1 MPTLQTTPW
10 IDWTFPD
17 QAYARNKVGHVW
29 GPAQEMPRLD
39 EEVGAANPFDA
50 HDKAVALERVRNNH
64 RKMLGQMGVLDTT
77 ERSQRHRNKASQ
89 SASHINGRI
98 ETAQSQTAGGLR
110 GGAGYDSP
118 FGQFIPTPRNG
129 YAANTSLN
137 NLGADTDGNPPR
149 ELSGGTQYFFYS
161 PEGQSYLTRLR
172 NRRVAELNAI
182 EKGDFSGG
190 PPKPV
195 EVSPST
201 DDLDAALAKV
211 LDEFESGAFPNSMI
225 DDLNKVQG
233 ALLRLGA
240 TITDRKLAQY
250 VQVLGNLKRQSQR
263 LATGAAAAGPLA
275 LDAQSRKVLRASGL
289 VLDRLE
295 RLCLEINRVINEP
308 ADVRQRAV
316 AEIGSRILGSTSA
329 VQAPFGTQQRQPGR
343 TREERG
349 MNAVTGLTT
358 ERQIRQPEP
367 LPDASLVTSAGE
379 PPVRPF

>member
-1 MPTLQTTPW
+1 
-10 IDWTFPD
+10 
-17 QAYARNKVGHVW
+17 
-29 GPAQEMPRLD
+29 
-39 EEVGAANPFDA
+39 
-50 HDKAVALERVRNNH
+50 
-64 RKMLGQMGVLDTT
+64 
-77 ERSQRHRNKASQ
+77 
-89 SASHINGRI
+89 
-98 ETAQSQTAGGLR
+98 
-110 GGAGYDSP
+110 
-118 FGQFIPTPRNG
+118 
-129 YAANTSLN
+129 
-137 NLGADTDGNPPR
+137 
-149 ELSGGTQYFFYS
+149 
-161 PEGQSYLTRLR
+161 
-172 NRRVAELNAI
+172 VAELNAI
-182 EKGDFSGG
+182 EKGDFAGG

-250 VQVLGNLKRQSQR
+250 VQILGNLKRQSQR